1 MLCELALGG
10 FVFGAAFGGL
20 DADGVE
26 SPTGEVV
33 WAGAHVDF
41 AEFHGAFE
49 AVEEEVGAD
58 PWHAFRGPFVEVHV
72 GVDAAG
78 LFVEFAGF
86 EGGLE
91 SVEGAC
97 VRGEEAEGIVMGAA
111 DGAGFDELIDGG
123 LGESER
129 GGFCVA
135 DVVALIDHGPFV
147 ESVAGEV
154 AGSAAGGDEEVA
166 DPAEAEDFLVAEQ
179 IGIGEEPAVPDAVV
193 ARCEGRAVRRIVPF
207 EGEAMAGVPVF

>member
-1 MLCELALGG
+1 MALGG
-10 FVFGAAFGGL
+10 FVFGSAFRGF
-20 DADGVE
+20 DADGLE
-26 SPTGEVV
+26 APTGEVV

-49 AVEEEVGAD
+49 AVEEEFGAD

-86 EGGLE
+86 EGRLE
-91 SVEGAC
+91 AVERASL
-97 VRGEEAEGIVMGAA
+97 RGEEAEGIVVGAA
-111 DGAGFDELIDGG
+111 DGSGFDQVIDGG
-123 LGESER
+123 LGEAER
-129 GGFCVA
+129 GGFGMA

-154 AGSAAGGDEEVA
+154 AGSAAGCYEEIA
-166 DPAEAEDFLVAEQ
+166 DPAEAEDFLLGEK
-179 IGIGEEPAVPDAVV
+179 IWIGEDPTIKEAVV
-193 ARCEGRAVRRIVPF
+193 AWCEGWA
-207 EGEAMAGVPVF
+207 